1 MKINLTG
8 QTQMRIIRCASVFGF
23 LLLMAF
29 VQPSPK
35 MPYKKAG
42 LTDQEA
48 ALHLLNRFTF
58 GPRLGQ
64 VEEVI
69 NQGLENWFLAQ
80 LQPVPDNEVV
90 RNRLAGYQAL
100 NMPTDSIVNTYL
112 QPAQLLRLAI
122 AKGYIDKDSVDKT
135 DRPAYRDALKK
146 LQADYRFKPLQELQR
161 ELINQK
167 VIRAI
172 YSDAQ
177 LQEVLTDFW
186 FNHFNVSLTKNQVQQ
201 LVLPYERDAIRPY
214 VLNNFSS
221 LLFATAKHPAM
232 LLYLD
237 NALSISNDNAY
248 ARRQLKAAQRLI
260 DANAAKKMLAAA
272 SGSEDSMQKMDAME
286 NQMKTQIKK
295 RKSQGLNENYARE
308 VMELHTLGVNGG
320 YTQSDVT
327 ELARA
332 LTGWGVK
339 PIYQEGPLA
348 KRFSNA
354 SPDQLI
360 RRGLQV
366 EDFFLYSGEK
376 HDENIKTILGKT
388 FPANGGFNEGVEA
401 LAMLASHPATARFI
415 TTKLAA
421 KFIADNPPTAVIDE
435 MTKTFLASK
444 GDIKEVLLTMVMHAD
459 FWAKAKEK
467 EKIKSPFE
475 LAVSAV
481 RATDTEVAAPYQ
493 VFTWSEKMGQK
504 FYFYQAPTGFPDK
517 ATFWINTGSLLNRM
531 NFGMAIAAQK
541 IPGFKTNLL
550 ALNKNHEPES
560 VEEALEIYTKL
571 LLPVTNQK
579 ENSDRIMSIV
589 RAQNMDQ
596 KIAFATKDTG
606 GKQVMQDMQ
615 KESMPEMNNMPLKS
629 MAQVVGVI
637 IGSPAFQRK

>member
-1 MKINLTG
+1 MTINPTS
-8 QTQMRIIRCASVFGF
+8 QTHKRALGYAFVFGF
-23 LLLMAF
+23 LFLMAF
-29 VQPSPK
+29 IQPVPK

-42 LTDQEA
+42 LTEQEA

-58 GPRLGQ
+58 GPRPGQ
-64 VEEVI
+64 VEEVVK
-69 NQGLENWFLAQ
+69 QGLENWFLEQ
-80 LQPVPDNEVV
+80 LQPAKDNETV
-90 RNRLAGYQAL
+90 RVKLSSYSAL
-100 NMPTDSIVNTYL
+100 TMSTDSIVNTYL

-135 DRPAYRDALKK
+135 DRPAYREALKK
-146 LQADYRFKPLQELQR
+146 LQTDYGFRPLQELQR

-167 VIRAI
+167 VIRAV

-201 LVLPYERDAIRPY
+201 LVLPYERDAIRPN

-221 LLFATAKHPAM
+221 ILFATAKHPAM

-248 ARRQLKAAQRLI
+248 AKRQLKAAQRLL
-260 DANAAKKMLAAA
+260 DLNAAKKMLAAA
-272 SGSEDSMQKMDAME
+272 TVSEDSMQKMDAME
-286 NQMKTQIKK
+286 NQMTTQIKK

-339 PIYQEGPLA
+339 PMYEEGPLA

-354 SPDQLI
+354 TPDQLM

-366 EDFFLYSGEK
+366 EDCFLYSGEK
-376 HDENIKTILGKT
+376 HDENAKTILGKT
-388 FPANGGFNEGVEA
+388 FPVNGGYNEGMEA

-415 TTKLAA
+415 ATKLAA
-421 KFIADNPPTAVIDE
+421 KFISDEPPTSVVNE
-435 MTKTFLASK
+435 MTKTFVASK
-444 GDIKEVLLTMVMHAD
+444 GDIKEVLLTMVMHPD

-481 RATDTEVAAPYQ
+481 RATGTEVAAPYQ

-504 FYFYQAPTGFPDK
+504 FYFYQAPTGFPDR
-517 ATFWINTGSLLNRM
+517 ASFWINTGSLLNRM

-550 ALNKNHEPES
+550 ALNQNHEPES
-560 VEEALEIYTKL
+560 VEEALQIYTKL

-579 ENSDRIMSIV
+579 ENSARIMSIV
-589 RAQNMDQ
+589 RAQNIDE
-596 KIAFATKDTG
+596 KIASATKDTG
-606 GKQVMQDMQ
+606 GMQDMQ
-615 KESMPEMNNMPLKS
+615 KETIAQMNNTPLKS

>member
-1 MKINLTG
+1 MKIIPTS
-8 QTQMRIIRCASVFGF
+8 QTHKHISGYAFVFGF

-29 VQPSPK
+29 VQPAPK

-42 LTDQEA
+42 LTEQEA

-58 GPRLGQ
+58 GPKPGQ
-64 VEEVI
+64 VEEVVK
-69 NQGLENWFLAQ
+69 QGLENWFLEQ

-90 RNRLAGYQAL
+90 RNRLGGFQAL

-146 LQADYRFKPLQELQR
+146 LQSDYGFRPLQELQR

-167 VIRAI
+167 VIRAV

-201 LVLPYERDAIRPY
+201 LVLPYERDAIRPN

-237 NALSISNDNAY
+237 NALSISNENEY
-248 ARRQLKAAQRLI
+248 AKRQLKGAQRLL
-260 DANAAKKMLAAA
+260 DLNAAKKMIAAA
-272 SGSEDSMQKMDAME
+272 SISEDSLQKMDAME
-286 NQMKTQIKK
+286 SQMTAQIKR
-295 RKSQGLNENYARE
+295 RKLQGLNENYARE

-320 YTQSDVT
+320 YTQADVT
-327 ELARA
+327 ALASA

-339 PIYQEGPLA
+339 PMYEEGPLA

-354 SPDQLI
+354 TPVQLM
-360 RRGLQV
+360 RRGLLV
-366 EDFFLYSGEK
+366 EDCFLYSGEK
-376 HDENIKTILGKT
+376 HDETEKIILGKK
-388 FPANGGFNEGVEA
+388 FPANGGYKEGAEA
-401 LAMLASHPATARFI
+401 LAMLASHPSTAQFI
-415 TTKLAA
+415 ARKLAA
-421 KFIADNPPTAVIDE
+421 KFIADEPPTAVVDE
-435 MTKTFLASK
+435 MAKTFLASK
-444 GDIKEVLLTMVMHAD
+444 GGIKEVLLTMVMHPD

-475 LAVSAV
+475 LAVSAI
-481 RATDTEVAAPYQ
+481 RATGTEVVAPYQ

-504 FYFYQAPTGFPDK
+504 FYFYQAPTGFPDR
-517 ATFWINTGSLLNRM
+517 ASFWINTGSLLNRM

-550 ALNKNHEPES
+550 ALNQNHEPES
-560 VEEALEIYTKL
+560 VEDALQTYTKL
-571 LLPVTNQK
+571 LLPVSDQK
-579 ENSDRIMSIV
+579 ENSERIMSIV
-589 RAQNMDQ
+589 RAQNIDQ
-596 KIAFATKDTG
+596 KIASATKDTG
-606 GKQVMQDMQ
+606 GMQDMQ
-615 KESMPEMNNMPLKS
+615 KESMTQTNNTPLKS

>member
-1 MKINLTG
+1 MKINLIS
-8 QTQMRIIRCASVFGF
+8 QTHKRAFGYAFVFGF
-23 LLLMAF
+23 LILMAF
-29 VQPSPK
+29 IQPAPK

-42 LTDQEA
+42 LTEQEA

-58 GPRLGQ
+58 GPKPGQ
-64 VEEVI
+64 VEEVVK
-69 NQGLENWFLAQ
+69 QGLENWFLEQ
-80 LQPVPDNEVV
+80 LQPAKDNEKV
-90 RNRLAGYQAL
+90 RVKLSSYTAL
-100 NMPTDSIVNTYL
+100 GMTTDSIVNTYL

-135 DRPAYRDALKK
+135 DRPAYREALKK
-146 LQADYRFKPLQELQR
+146 LQADYGFRPLQELQR

-167 VIRAI
+167 VIRAV

-201 LVLPYERDAIRPY
+201 LVLPYERDAIRPN

-221 LLFATAKHPAM
+221 ILFATAKHPAM

-237 NALSISNDNAY
+237 NALSISNDNEY
-248 ARRQLKAAQRLI
+248 AKRQLKAAQRLV
-260 DANAAKKMLAAA
+260 DLNAAKKMLAAA
-272 SGSEDSMQKMDAME
+272 SVSEDSMQKMDAME
-286 NQMKTQIKK
+286 NQMTTQIKK

-339 PIYQEGPLA
+339 PMYEEGPLA
-348 KRFSNA
+348 KRFSNIPPA
-354 SPDQLI
+354 QLV

-366 EDFFLYSGEK
+366 QDCFLFSGEK
-376 HDENIKTILGKT
+376 HDENAKTILGKT
-388 FPANGGFNEGVEA
+388 FPANGGYNEGMEA

-415 TTKLAA
+415 ATKMAA
-421 KFIADNPPTAVIDE
+421 KFIADEPPIAVVDE
-435 MTKTFLASK
+435 MAKTFLRSK
-444 GDIKEVLLTMVMHAD
+444 GDIKEVLLTMVMHPN
-459 FWAKAKEK
+459 FWTKAKEK

-481 RATDTEVAAPYQ
+481 RATGTEVAAPYQ

-504 FYFYQAPTGFPDK
+504 FYFYQAPTGFPDR
-517 ATFWINTGSLLNRM
+517 ANFWINTGSLLNRM

-550 ALNKNHEPES
+550 ALNQNHEPES
-560 VEEALEIYTKL
+560 VEEALQIYTKL
-571 LLPVTNQK
+571 LLPVANQK
-579 ENSDRIMSIV
+579 ENSERIMSIV
-589 RAQNMDQ
+589 RAQNIDQ
-596 KIAFATKDTG
+596 KIASATKDTG
-606 GKQVMQDMQ
+606 GMQDMQ
-615 KESMPEMNNMPLKS
+615 KESMSDMNNTPLKS

>member
-1 MKINLTG
+1 MKINLTS
-8 QTQMRIIRCASVFGF
+8 QTHKRALGYAFVFGF
-23 LLLMAF
+23 LFLMAF
-29 VQPSPK
+29 IQPVPK

-42 LTDQEA
+42 LTEQEA

-58 GPRLGQ
+58 GPRPGQ
-64 VEEVI
+64 VEEVVK
-69 NQGLENWFLAQ
+69 QGLENWFLEQ
-80 LQPVPDNEVV
+80 LQPAKDNETV
-90 RNRLAGYQAL
+90 RVKLSSYSAL
-100 NMPTDSIVNTYL
+100 TMPTDSIVNTYL

-135 DRPAYRDALKK
+135 DRPAYREALKK
-146 LQADYRFKPLQELQR
+146 LQTDYGFRPLQELQR

-167 VIRAI
+167 VIRAV

-201 LVLPYERDAIRPY
+201 LVLPYERDAIRPN
-214 VLNNFSS
+214 VLSNFSS
-221 LLFATAKHPAM
+221 ILFATAKHPAM

-248 ARRQLKAAQRLI
+248 AKRQLKAAQRLV
-260 DANAAKKMLAAA
+260 DLNAAKKMLAAA
-272 SGSEDSMQKMDAME
+272 SVSEDSMQKMDAME
-286 NQMKTQIKK
+286 NQMTTQIKK

-339 PIYQEGPLA
+339 PMYEEGPLA

-354 SPDQLI
+354 TPDQLM

-366 EDFFLYSGEK
+366 EDCFLYSGEK
-376 HDENIKTILGKT
+376 HDENSKTILGKI
-388 FPANGGFNEGVEA
+388 FPANGGYNEGMEA
-401 LAMLASHPATARFI
+401 LVMLASHPATARFI
-415 TTKLAA
+415 ATKLAA
-421 KFIADNPPTAVIDE
+421 KFISDEPPTAVVNE
-435 MTKTFLASK
+435 MTKTFVTSK
-444 GDIKEVLLTMVMHAD
+444 GDIKEVLLTMVMHPD
-459 FWAKAKEK
+459 FWTKAKEK

-481 RATDTEVAAPYQ
+481 RATGTEVAAPYQ

-504 FYFYQAPTGFPDK
+504 FYFYQAPTGFPDR
-517 ATFWINTGSLLNRM
+517 ASFWINTGSLLNRM

-550 ALNKNHEPES
+550 ALNQNHEPES
-560 VEEALEIYTKL
+560 VEEALQIYTKL
-571 LLPVTNQK
+571 LLPVTNPK
-579 ENSDRIMSIV
+579 ENSERIMSIV
-589 RAQNMDQ
+589 RAQNIDQ
-596 KIAFATKDTG
+596 KIASATKDTG
-606 GKQVMQDMQ
+606 GMQDMQ
-615 KESMPEMNNMPLKS
+615 NETMAQMNNTLLKS

>member
-1 MKINLTG
+1 MKINLTS
-8 QTQMRIIRCASVFGF
+8 QTHTRALGYAFVFGF
-23 LLLMAF
+23 LFLMAF
-29 VQPSPK
+29 IQPAPK

-58 GPRLGQ
+58 GPKPGQ
-64 VEEVI
+64 VEEVVK
-69 NQGLENWFLAQ
+69 QGLENWFLEQ
-80 LQPVPDNEVV
+80 LQPAKDNETV
-90 RNRLAGYQAL
+90 RVKLSSYTAL
-100 NMPTDSIVNTYL
+100 TMPTDSIVNTYL

-135 DRPAYRDALKK
+135 DRPAYREALKK
-146 LQADYRFKPLQELQR
+146 LQADYGFRPLQELQR

-167 VIRAI
+167 VIRAV

-201 LVLPYERDAIRPY
+201 LVLPYERDAIRPN

-237 NALSISNDNAY
+237 NALSISNDNEY
-248 ARRQLKAAQRLI
+248 AKRQLKAAQRII
-260 DANAAKKMLAAA
+260 DLNAAKKMLAAA
-272 SGSEDSMQKMDAME
+272 SVSEDSMQKMDAME
-286 NQMKTQIKK
+286 NQMTTQIKK

-327 ELARA
+327 ELARV

-339 PIYQEGPLA
+339 PMYEEGPLA
-348 KRFSNA
+348 KRFSNI
-354 SPDQLI
+354 SPAQLT

-366 EDFFLYSGEK
+366 EDCFLYSGEK
-376 HDENIKTILGKT
+376 HDENAKTILGKT
-388 FPANGGFNEGVEA
+388 FPANGGYNEGMEA

-415 TTKLAA
+415 ATKLAA
-421 KFIADNPPTAVIDE
+421 KFIADEPPTAVVDE
-435 MTKTFLASK
+435 MAKTFLASK
-444 GDIKEVLLTMVMHAD
+444 GDIKEVLLTMVMHPG
-459 FWAKAKEK
+459 FWTKAKEK

-481 RATDTEVAAPYQ
+481 RATGTEVAAPYQ
-493 VFTWSEKMGQK
+493 LFTWSEKMGQK
-504 FYFYQAPTGFPDK
+504 FYFYQAPTGFPDR
-517 ATFWINTGSLLNRM
+517 ANFWINTGSLLNRM

-550 ALNKNHEPES
+550 ALNQNHEPES
-560 VEEALEIYTKL
+560 VEEALQIYTKL
-571 LLPVTNQK
+571 LLPVANQK
-579 ENSDRIMSIV
+579 ENSERIMSIV
-589 RAQNMDQ
+589 RAQNIDQ
-596 KIAFATKDTG
+596 KIASATKDTG
-606 GKQVMQDMQ
+606 GMQDMQ
-615 KESMPEMNNMPLKS
+615 KESMSEMNNTPLKS

>member
-1 MKINLTG
+1 MKINPTS
-8 QTQMRIIRCASVFGF
+8 QTLKRIIRYAYVFGF
-23 LLLMAF
+23 LVLMAF
-29 VQPSPK
+29 IQPTPK
-35 MPYKKAG
+35 MPYTKAG
-42 LTDQEA
+42 LTEQEA

-58 GPRLGQ
+58 GPKPGQ
-64 VEEVI
+64 VEEVV
-69 NQGLENWFLAQ
+69 NQGLENWFMAQ
-80 LQPVPDNEVV
+80 LQGAPDNEAV
-90 RNRLAGYQAL
+90 RVRLAGYPAL
-100 NMPTDSIVNTYL
+100 TMPTDSIVNTYL

-122 AKGYIDKDSVDKT
+122 AKGYVDKDSVDKS
-135 DRPAYRDALKK
+135 DRPAYREALKK
-146 LQADYRFKPLQELQR
+146 MQADYGFRPIQELQR

-167 VIRAI
+167 VIRAV

-186 FNHFNVSLTKNQVQQ
+186 FNHFNVSLTKNQIQQ
-201 LVLPYERDAIRPY
+201 LVLPYERDAIRPN
-214 VLNNFSS
+214 VLTNFSS

-237 NALSISNDNAY
+237 NALSISNDNDY
-248 ARRQLKAAQRLI
+248 AKRQLKGAQRLL
-260 DANAAKKMLAAA
+260 DLNAAKKMLAAA
-272 SGSEDSMQKMDAME
+272 SVSEDSVQKMDAME
-286 NQMKTQIKK
+286 NQMTTQIKR

-339 PIYQEGPLA
+339 PMYEEGPLA

-354 SPDQLI
+354 TPDQLL

-366 EDFFLYSGEK
+366 EDCFLFSADK
-376 HDENIKTILGKT
+376 HDQNTKTILGKS
-388 FPANGGFNEGVEA
+388 FPTNGGYNEGMEA
-401 LAMLASHPATARFI
+401 LTMLASHPATAHFI
-415 TTKLAA
+415 ASKLAA
-421 KFIADNPPTAVIDE
+421 KFIADEPPTAVVDE
-435 MTKTFLASK
+435 MTKTFLTSK
-444 GDIKEVLLTMVMHAD
+444 GDIKAVLLTMVMHPD

-481 RATDTEVAAPYQ
+481 RATGTEVVAPYQ

-504 FYFYQAPTGFPDK
+504 FYFYQAPTGFPDR
-517 ATFWINTGSLLNRM
+517 ASFWINTGSLLNRM

-550 ALNKNHEPES
+550 QLNQNHEPES
-560 VEEALEIYTKL
+560 VEEALQIYTKL
-571 LLPVTNQK
+571 LLPVANQK
-579 ENSDRIMSIV
+579 ENSERIMSIV
-589 RAQNMDQ
+589 RAQNIDQ
-596 KIAFATKDTG
+596 KIASATNESTSK
-606 GKQVMQDMQ
+606 QDMQ
-615 KESMPEMNNMPLKS
+615 KESITEMNNTPQKT

>member
-1 MKINLTG
+1 MTINPTS
-8 QTQMRIIRCASVFGF
+8 QTHKRALGYAFVFGF
-23 LLLMAF
+23 LFLMAF
-29 VQPSPK
+29 IQPVPK

-42 LTDQEA
+42 LTEQEA

-58 GPRLGQ
+58 GPRPGQ
-64 VEEVI
+64 VEEVVK
-69 NQGLENWFLAQ
+69 QGLENWFLEQ
-80 LQPVPDNEVV
+80 LQPAKDNETV
-90 RNRLAGYQAL
+90 RVKLSSYSAL
-100 NMPTDSIVNTYL
+100 TMSTDSIVNTYL

-135 DRPAYRDALKK
+135 DRPAYREALKK
-146 LQADYRFKPLQELQR
+146 LQTDYGFRPLQELQR

-167 VIRAI
+167 VIRAV

-201 LVLPYERDAIRPY
+201 LVLPYERDAIRPN

-221 LLFATAKHPAM
+221 ILFATAKHPAM

-248 ARRQLKAAQRLI
+248 AKRQLKAAQRLL
-260 DANAAKKMLAAA
+260 DLNAAKKMLAAA
-272 SGSEDSMQKMDAME
+272 TVSEDSMQKMDAME
-286 NQMKTQIKK
+286 NQMTTQIKK

-339 PIYQEGPLA
+339 PMYEEGPLA

-354 SPDQLI
+354 TPDQLM

-366 EDFFLYSGEK
+366 EDCFLYSGEK
-376 HDENIKTILGKT
+376 HDENAKTILGKT
-388 FPANGGFNEGVEA
+388 FPVNGGYNEGMEA

-415 TTKLAA
+415 ATKLAA
-421 KFIADNPPTAVIDE
+421 KFISDEPPTSVVNE
-435 MTKTFLASK
+435 MTKTFVASK
-444 GDIKEVLLTMVMHAD
+444 GDIKEVLLTMVMHPD
-459 FWAKAKEK
+459 FWTKAKEK

-481 RATDTEVAAPYQ
+481 RATGTEVAAPYQ

-504 FYFYQAPTGFPDK
+504 FYFYQAPTGFPDR
-517 ATFWINTGSLLNRM
+517 ASFWINTGSLLNRM

-550 ALNKNHEPES
+550 ALNQNHEPES
-560 VEEALEIYTKL
+560 VEEALQIYTKL
-571 LLPVTNQK
+571 LLPVANQK
-579 ENSDRIMSIV
+579 ENSERIMSIV
-589 RAQNMDQ
+589 RAQNIDQ
-596 KIAFATKDTG
+596 KIASATKDTG
-606 GKQVMQDMQ
+606 GLQDMQ
-615 KESMPEMNNMPLKS
+615 KESMPDMNNTPLKS

>member
-1 MKINLTG
+1 MKINLTS
-8 QTQMRIIRCASVFGF
+8 QTHKRALGYAFVFGF
-23 LLLMAF
+23 LFLMAF
-29 VQPSPK
+29 IQPAPK

-42 LTDQEA
+42 LTEEEA

-58 GPRLGQ
+58 GPKPGQ
-64 VEEVI
+64 VEEVVK
-69 NQGLENWFLAQ
+69 QGLENWFMEQ
-80 LQPVPDNEVV
+80 LQPAKDNEKV
-90 RNRLAGYQAL
+90 RVRLSSYTAL
-100 NMPTDSIVNTYL
+100 AMPTDSIVNTYL

-122 AKGYIDKDSVDKT
+122 AKGYIDKDSVDKS
-135 DRPAYRDALKK
+135 DRPAYREALKK
-146 LQADYRFKPLQELQR
+146 MQADYGFRPIQELQR

-167 VIRAI
+167 VIRAV

-201 LVLPYERDAIRPY
+201 LVLPYERDAIRPN

-248 ARRQLKAAQRLI
+248 AKRQLKAAQRLL
-260 DANAAKKMLAAA
+260 DLNAAKKMLAAA
-272 SGSEDSMQKMDAME
+272 TVSDDSMQKMDAME
-286 NQMKTQIKK
+286 NQMTTQIKR

-339 PIYQEGPLA
+339 PMYEEGPLA

-354 SPDQLI
+354 TPDQLM

-366 EDFFLYSGEK
+366 EDCFLYSGEK
-376 HDENIKTILGKT
+376 HDENAKTILGKT
-388 FPANGGFNEGVEA
+388 FPANGGYNEGMEA

-415 TTKLAA
+415 ATKLAA
-421 KFIADNPPTAVIDE
+421 KFIADEPPTAVVDE
-435 MTKTFLASK
+435 MTKTFVASK
-444 GDIKEVLLTMVMHAD
+444 GDIKEVLLTMVMHPD
-459 FWAKAKEK
+459 FWTKAKEK

-481 RATDTEVAAPYQ
+481 RATGTDVAAPYQ

-504 FYFYQAPTGFPDK
+504 FYFYQAPTGFPDR
-517 ATFWINTGSLLNRM
+517 ASFWINTGSLLNRM

-550 ALNKNHEPES
+550 ALNQNHEPES
-560 VEEALEIYTKL
+560 VEEALQIYTKL

-579 ENSDRIMSIV
+579 ENSERIMSIV
-589 RAQNMDQ
+589 RAQNIDQ
-596 KIAFATKDTG
+596 KIASATKDTG
-606 GKQVMQDMQ
+606 GMQDMQ
-615 KESMPEMNNMPLKS
+615 KETMAQMNNTPLKS

>member
-1 MKINLTG
+1 MKINPTS
-8 QTQMRIIRCASVFGF
+8 QTHKTALGYAFVFGF
-23 LLLMAF
+23 LFLMAF
-29 VQPSPK
+29 IQPAPK

-42 LTDQEA
+42 LTEREA

-58 GPRLGQ
+58 GPRPGQ
-64 VEEVI
+64 VEEVVK
-69 NQGLENWFLAQ
+69 QGLENWFLEQ
-80 LQPVPDNEVV
+80 LQPVPDNETV
-90 RNRLAGYQAL
+90 RVKLSSYSAL
-100 NMPTDSIVNTYL
+100 TMPTDSIVNTYL

-135 DRPAYRDALKK
+135 DRPAYREALKK
-146 LQADYRFKPLQELQR
+146 LQTDYGFRPLQELQR

-167 VIRAI
+167 VIRAV

-201 LVLPYERDAIRPY
+201 LVLPYERDAIRPN

-248 ARRQLKAAQRLI
+248 AKRQLKAAQRLL
-260 DANAAKKMLAAA
+260 DVNAAKKMLAAA
-272 SGSEDSMQKMDAME
+272 TVSEDSMQKMDAME
-286 NQMKTQIKK
+286 NQMTTQIKK

-339 PIYQEGPLA
+339 PMYEEGPIA

-354 SPDQLI
+354 TPDQLM

-366 EDFFLYSGEK
+366 EDCFLYSGEK
-376 HDENIKTILGKT
+376 HDENAKTILGKT
-388 FPANGGFNEGVEA
+388 FPANGGYNEGMEA

-415 TTKLAA
+415 ATKLAA
-421 KFIADNPPTAVIDE
+421 KFIADEPPTAVVNE
-435 MTKTFLASK
+435 MTKTFVTSK
-444 GDIKEVLLTMVMHAD
+444 GDIKEVLLTMVMHPD
-459 FWAKAKEK
+459 FWTKAKEK

-481 RATDTEVAAPYQ
+481 RATGTEVAAPYQ

-504 FYFYQAPTGFPDK
+504 FYFYQAPTGFPDR
-517 ATFWINTGSLLNRM
+517 ASFWINTGSLLNRM
-531 NFGMAIAAQK
+531 NFGMAIASQK

-550 ALNKNHEPES
+550 ALNQNHEPES
-560 VEEALEIYTKL
+560 VEEALQIYTKL

-579 ENSDRIMSIV
+579 ENSERIMSIV
-589 RAQNMDQ
+589 RAQNIDQ
-596 KIAFATKDTG
+596 KIASATKDTG
-606 GKQVMQDMQ
+606 GMQDMQ
-615 KESMPEMNNMPLKS
+615 KETMAQMNNTPLKS

>member
-1 MKINLTG
+1 MKINLTS
-8 QTQMRIIRCASVFGF
+8 QTHKRALGYAFVFGF
-23 LLLMAF
+23 LFLMAF
-29 VQPSPK
+29 IQPVPK

-42 LTDQEA
+42 LTEQEA

-58 GPRLGQ
+58 GPRPGQ
-64 VEEVI
+64 VEEVVK
-69 NQGLENWFLAQ
+69 QGLENWFLEQ
-80 LQPVPDNEVV
+80 LQPAKDNETV
-90 RNRLAGYQAL
+90 RVKLSSYSAL
-100 NMPTDSIVNTYL
+100 TMSTDSIVNTYL

-135 DRPAYRDALKK
+135 DRPAYREALKK
-146 LQADYRFKPLQELQR
+146 LQTDYGFRPLQELQR

-167 VIRAI
+167 VIRAV

-201 LVLPYERDAIRPY
+201 LVLPYERDAIRPN

-221 LLFATAKHPAM
+221 ILFATAKHPAM

-248 ARRQLKAAQRLI
+248 AKRQLKAAQRLL
-260 DANAAKKMLAAA
+260 DLNAAKKMLAAA
-272 SGSEDSMQKMDAME
+272 TVSEDSMQKMDAME
-286 NQMKTQIKK
+286 NQMTTQIKK

-339 PIYQEGPLA
+339 PMYEEGPLA

-354 SPDQLI
+354 TPDQLM

-366 EDFFLYSGEK
+366 EDCFLYSGEK
-376 HDENIKTILGKT
+376 HDENAKTILGKT
-388 FPANGGFNEGVEA
+388 FPVNGGYNEGMEA

-415 TTKLAA
+415 ATKLAA
-421 KFIADNPPTAVIDE
+421 KFISDEPPTSVVNE
-435 MTKTFLASK
+435 MTKTFVASK
-444 GDIKEVLLTMVMHAD
+444 GDIKEVLLTMVMHPD

-481 RATDTEVAAPYQ
+481 RATGTEVAAPYQ

-504 FYFYQAPTGFPDK
+504 FYFYQAPTGFPDR
-517 ATFWINTGSLLNRM
+517 ASFWINTGSLLNRM

-550 ALNKNHEPES
+550 ALNQNHEPES
-560 VEEALEIYTKL
+560 VEEALQIYTKL

-579 ENSDRIMSIV
+579 ENSARIMSIV
-589 RAQNMDQ
+589 RAQNIDE
-596 KIAFATKDTG
+596 KIASATKDTG
-606 GKQVMQDMQ
+606 GMQDMQ
-615 KESMPEMNNMPLKS
+615 KETIAQMNNTPLKS

>member
-1 MKINLTG
+1 MKINLTS
-8 QTQMRIIRCASVFGF
+8 QTHKRALGYAFVFGF
-23 LLLMAF
+23 LFLMAF
-29 VQPSPK
+29 IQPAPK

-42 LTDQEA
+42 LTEQEA

-58 GPRLGQ
+58 GPRPGQ
-64 VEEVI
+64 VEEVVK
-69 NQGLENWFLAQ
+69 QGLENWFLEQ
-80 LQPVPDNEVV
+80 LQPVPDNETV
-90 RNRLAGYQAL
+90 RVKLSSYSAL
-100 NMPTDSIVNTYL
+100 TMSTDSIVNTYL

-135 DRPAYRDALKK
+135 DRPAYREALKK
-146 LQADYRFKPLQELQR
+146 LQTDYGFRPLQELQR

-167 VIRAI
+167 VIRAV

-201 LVLPYERDAIRPY
+201 LVLPYERDAIRPN

-221 LLFATAKHPAM
+221 ILFATAKHPAM

-248 ARRQLKAAQRLI
+248 AKRQLKAAQRLL
-260 DANAAKKMLAAA
+260 DLNAAKKMLAAA
-272 SGSEDSMQKMDAME
+272 TVSEDSMQKMDAME
-286 NQMKTQIKK
+286 NQMTTQIKK

-339 PIYQEGPLA
+339 PMYEEGPLA

-354 SPDQLI
+354 TPDQLM

-366 EDFFLYSGEK
+366 EDCFLYSGEK
-376 HDENIKTILGKT
+376 HDENAKTILGKT
-388 FPANGGFNEGVEA
+388 FPVNGGYNEGMEA

-415 TTKLAA
+415 ATKMAA
-421 KFIADNPPTAVIDE
+421 KFISDEPPTAVVNE
-435 MTKTFLASK
+435 MTKTFVASK
-444 GDIKEVLLTMVMHAD
+444 GDIKEVLLSMVMHPD

-481 RATDTEVAAPYQ
+481 RATGTEVAAPYQ

-504 FYFYQAPTGFPDK
+504 FYFYQAPTGFPDR
-517 ATFWINTGSLLNRM
+517 ASFWINTGSLLNRM

-550 ALNKNHEPES
+550 ALNQNHEPES
-560 VEEALEIYTKL
+560 VEEALQIYTKL
-571 LLPVTNQK
+571 LLPVTDQK
-579 ENSDRIMSIV
+579 ENSERIMSIV
-589 RAQNMDQ
+589 RAQNIDQ
-596 KIAFATKDTG
+596 KIASATKDTG
-606 GKQVMQDMQ
+606 GMQDMQ
-615 KESMPEMNNMPLKS
+615 NETMAQMNNTLLKS

>member
-1 MKINLTG
+1 MKPNPTS
-8 QTQMRIIRCASVFGF
+8 QTYKRIIRYAYVFGF
-23 LLLMAF
+23 LVLMAF
-29 VQPSPK
+29 AQPAPK

-42 LTDQEA
+42 LTEQEA

-58 GPRLGQ
+58 GPKPGQ
-64 VEEVI
+64 VEELVQ
-69 NQGLENWFLAQ
+69 QGLENWFMAQ
-80 LQPVPDNEVV
+80 LQGAPDNEAV
-90 RNRLAGYQAL
+90 RVRLAGYPAL
-100 NMPTDSIVNTYL
+100 SMPTDSIVNTYL

-122 AKGYIDKDSVDKT
+122 AKGYIDKDSVDKS
-135 DRPAYRDALKK
+135 DKPAYREALKK
-146 LQADYRFKPLQELQR
+146 MQADYGFRPIQELQR

-167 VIRAI
+167 VIRAV

-186 FNHFNVSLTKNQVQQ
+186 FNHFNVSLTKNQIQQ
-201 LVLPYERDAIRPY
+201 LVLPYERDAIRPN

-237 NALSISNDNAY
+237 NALSISNENEY
-248 ARRQLKAAQRLI
+248 AKRQLKAAQRLL
-260 DANAAKKMLAAA
+260 DLNAAKKILAAA
-272 SGSEDSMQKMDAME
+272 SVSEDSMQKMDAME
-286 NQMKTQIKK
+286 NQITTQIKR

-339 PIYQEGPLA
+339 PMYEEGPLA

-354 SPDQLI
+354 TPDQLL

-366 EDFFLYSGEK
+366 EDCFLFSADK
-376 HDENIKTILGKT
+376 HDQNIKTILGKT
-388 FPANGGFNEGVEA
+388 FPANGGYNEGMEA
-401 LAMLASHPATARFI
+401 LSMLASHPATARFI
-415 TTKLAA
+415 ATKLAT
-421 KFIADNPPTAVIDE
+421 KFIADEPPTAVVEE
-435 MTKTFLASK
+435 MTKTFIASK
-444 GDIKEVLLTMVMHAD
+444 GDIKEVLLTMVMQPG

-481 RATDTEVAAPYQ
+481 RATGTDVVAPYQ

-504 FYFYQAPTGFPDK
+504 FYFYQAPTGFPDR
-517 ATFWINTGSLLNRM
+517 ASYWINTGSLLNRM

-550 ALNKNHEPES
+550 QLNQNHEPES
-560 VEEALEIYTKL
+560 VEEALQIYTKL
-571 LLPVTNQK
+571 LLPVANQK
-579 ENSDRIMSIV
+579 ENSERIMSIV
-589 RAQNMDQ
+589 RAQNIDQ
-596 KIAFATKDTG
+596 KIASATNDNS
-606 GKQVMQDMQ
+606 GKQDMQ
-615 KESMPEMNNMPLKS
+615 NGAMAQQDNTPLKT

>member
-1 MKINLTG
+1 MKPNPTS
-8 QTQMRIIRCASVFGF
+8 QTYKRIIRYAYVFGF
-23 LLLMAF
+23 LVLMAF
-29 VQPSPK
+29 AQPAPK

-42 LTDQEA
+42 LTEQEA

-58 GPRLGQ
+58 GPKPGQ
-64 VEEVI
+64 VEELVQ
-69 NQGLENWFLAQ
+69 QGLENWFMAQ
-80 LQPVPDNEVV
+80 LQGAPDNEAV
-90 RNRLAGYQAL
+90 RVRLAGYPAL
-100 NMPTDSIVNTYL
+100 SMPTDSIVNTYL

-122 AKGYIDKDSVDKT
+122 AKGYIDKDSVDKS
-135 DRPAYRDALKK
+135 DKPAYREALKK
-146 LQADYRFKPLQELQR
+146 MQADYGFRPIQELQR

-167 VIRAI
+167 VIRAV

-186 FNHFNVSLTKNQVQQ
+186 FNHFNVSLTKNQIQQ
-201 LVLPYERDAIRPY
+201 LVLPYERDAIRPN

-237 NALSISNDNAY
+237 NALSISNENEY
-248 ARRQLKAAQRLI
+248 AKRQLKAAQRLL
-260 DANAAKKMLAAA
+260 DLNAAKKILAAA
-272 SGSEDSMQKMDAME
+272 SVSEDSMQKMDAME
-286 NQMKTQIKK
+286 NQITTQIKR

-339 PIYQEGPLA
+339 PMYEEGPLA

-354 SPDQLI
+354 TPDQLL

-366 EDFFLYSGEK
+366 EDCFLFSADK
-376 HDENIKTILGKT
+376 HDQNAKTILGKT
-388 FPANGGFNEGVEA
+388 FPANGGYNEGMEA
-401 LAMLASHPATARFI
+401 LSMLASHPATARFI
-415 TTKLAA
+415 ATKLAI
-421 KFIADNPPTAVIDE
+421 KFIADEPPTAVIDE
-435 MTKTFLASK
+435 MTKTFIASK
-444 GDIKEVLLTMVMHAD
+444 GDIKEVLLTMVMQPG
-459 FWAKAKEK
+459 FWTKAKEK

-481 RATDTEVAAPYQ
+481 RATGTDVVAPYQ

-504 FYFYQAPTGFPDK
+504 FYFYQAPTGFPDR
-517 ATFWINTGSLLNRM
+517 ASYWINTGSLLNRM

-550 ALNKNHEPES
+550 QLNQNHEPES
-560 VEEALEIYTKL
+560 VEEALQIYTKL
-571 LLPVTNQK
+571 LLPVANQK
-579 ENSDRIMSIV
+579 ENSERIMSIV
-589 RAQNMDQ
+589 RAQNIDQ
-596 KIAFATKDTG
+596 KIASATNDNS
-606 GKQVMQDMQ
+606 GKQDMQ
-615 KESMPEMNNMPLKS
+615 NGAMAQQDNTPLKT

>member
-1 MKINLTG
+1 MKINLTS
-8 QTQMRIIRCASVFGF
+8 QTHKRALGYAFVFGF
-23 LLLMAF
+23 LILMAF
-29 VQPSPK
+29 IQPAPK

-42 LTDQEA
+42 LTEQEG

-58 GPRLGQ
+58 GPKPGQ
-64 VEEVI
+64 VEEVVK
-69 NQGLENWFLAQ
+69 QGLENWFLEQ
-80 LQPVPDNEVV
+80 LQLAKDNEKV
-90 RNRLAGYQAL
+90 RVKLSSYTAL
-100 NMPTDSIVNTYL
+100 SMPTDSIVNTYL

-135 DRPAYRDALKK
+135 DRPAYREALKK
-146 LQADYRFKPLQELQR
+146 LQADYGFRPLQELQR

-167 VIRAI
+167 VIRAV

-201 LVLPYERDAIRPY
+201 LVLPYERDAIRPN

-221 LLFATAKHPAM
+221 ILFATAKHPAM

-237 NALSISNDNAY
+237 NALSIGNDNEY
-248 ARRQLKAAQRLI
+248 AKRQLKAAQRLV
-260 DANAAKKMLAAA
+260 DLNAAKKILAAA
-272 SGSEDSMQKMDAME
+272 SVSEDSMQKMDAME
-286 NQMKTQIKK
+286 NQMSTQIKK

-339 PIYQEGPLA
+339 PMYEEGPLA
-348 KRFSNA
+348 KRFSNIPPA
-354 SPDQLI
+354 QLV

-366 EDFFLYSGEK
+366 QDCFLFSGEK
-376 HDENIKTILGKT
+376 HDENAKTILGKT
-388 FPANGGFNEGVEA
+388 FPANGGYNEGMEA

-415 TTKLAA
+415 ATKMAA
-421 KFIADNPPTAVIDE
+421 KFIADEPPIAVVDE
-435 MTKTFLASK
+435 MAKTFLRSK
-444 GDIKEVLLTMVMHAD
+444 GDIKEVLLTMVMHPN
-459 FWAKAKEK
+459 FWTKAKEK

-481 RATDTEVAAPYQ
+481 RATGTEVAAPYQ

-517 ATFWINTGSLLNRM
+517 ANFWINTGSLLNRM

-550 ALNKNHEPES
+550 ALNQNHEPES
-560 VEEALEIYTKL
+560 VEEALQIYTKL
-571 LLPVTNQK
+571 LLPVANQK
-579 ENSDRIMSIV
+579 ENSERIMSIV
-589 RAQNMDQ
+589 RAQNIDQ
-596 KIAFATKDTG
+596 KIASATKDTG
-606 GKQVMQDMQ
+606 GMQDMQ
-615 KESMPEMNNMPLKS
+615 KESMSDMNNTPLKS

>member
-1 MKINLTG
+1 MKINLTS
-8 QTQMRIIRCASVFGF
+8 QTHKRALGYVFVFGF
-23 LLLMAF
+23 LFLMAF
-29 VQPSPK
+29 IQPAPK

-42 LTDQEA
+42 LTEQEA

-58 GPRLGQ
+58 GPKPGQ
-64 VEEVI
+64 VEEVVK
-69 NQGLENWFLAQ
+69 QGLENWFLEQ
-80 LQPVPDNEVV
+80 LQPAKDNEKV
-90 RNRLAGYQAL
+90 RVKLSSYTAL
-100 NMPTDSIVNTYL
+100 SMPTDSIVNTYL

-135 DRPAYRDALKK
+135 DRPAYREALKK
-146 LQADYRFKPLQELQR
+146 LQADYGFRPLQELQR

-167 VIRAI
+167 VIRAV

-201 LVLPYERDAIRPY
+201 LVLPYERDAIRPN

-221 LLFATAKHPAM
+221 ILFATAKHPAM

-237 NALSISNDNAY
+237 NALSISNDNEY
-248 ARRQLKAAQRLI
+248 AKRQLKAAQRLL
-260 DANAAKKMLAAA
+260 DLNAAKKMLAAA
-272 SGSEDSMQKMDAME
+272 SVSEDSLQKMDAME
-286 NQMKTQIKK
+286 NQMTTQIKK

-339 PIYQEGPLA
+339 PMYEEGPLA
-348 KRFSNA
+348 KRFSNIQPA
-354 SPDQLI
+354 QLA

-366 EDFFLYSGEK
+366 EDCFLYSGEK
-376 HDENIKTILGKT
+376 HDENAKTILGKT
-388 FPANGGFNEGVEA
+388 FPANGGYNEGMEA
-401 LAMLASHPATARFI
+401 LSMLASHPATARFI
-415 TTKLAA
+415 TSKLAA
-421 KFIADNPPTAVIDE
+421 KFIADEPPAAVVDE
-435 MTKTFLASK
+435 MTQTFLRSK
-444 GDIKEVLLTMVMHAD
+444 GDIKEVLLTMVMHPD
-459 FWAKAKEK
+459 FWTKAKEK

-481 RATDTEVAAPYQ
+481 RATGTEVAAPYQ

-517 ATFWINTGSLLNRM
+517 ANFWINTGSLLNRM

-550 ALNKNHEPES
+550 ALNQNHEPES
-560 VEEALEIYTKL
+560 VEEALQIYTKL
-571 LLPVTNQK
+571 LLPVANQK
-579 ENSDRIMSIV
+579 ENSERIMSIV
-589 RAQNMDQ
+589 RAQNIDQ
-596 KIAFATKDTG
+596 KIASATKDTG
-606 GKQVMQDMQ
+606 EMQDMQ
-615 KESMPEMNNMPLKS
+615 KESMPDMNNTPLKS

>member
-1 MKINLTG
+1 MKINPTS
-8 QTQMRIIRCASVFGF
+8 QTHKRIIRYAFVFGF
-23 LLLMAF
+23 LFLMAF
-29 VQPSPK
+29 IQPAPK

-42 LTDQEA
+42 LTEQEA

-58 GPRLGQ
+58 GPKPGQ
-64 VEEVI
+64 VEEVVK
-69 NQGLENWFLAQ
+69 QGLENWFLEQ
-80 LQPVPDNEVV
+80 LQPAKDNEKV
-90 RNRLAGYQAL
+90 RVKLSSYTAL
-100 NMPTDSIVNTYL
+100 SMPTDSIVNTYL

-135 DRPAYRDALKK
+135 DRPAYREALKK
-146 LQADYRFKPLQELQR
+146 LQADYGFRPLQELQR

-167 VIRAI
+167 VIRAV

-201 LVLPYERDAIRPY
+201 LVLPYERDAIRPN

-221 LLFATAKHPAM
+221 ILFATAKHPAM

-237 NALSISNDNAY
+237 NALSISNDNEY
-248 ARRQLKAAQRLI
+248 AKRQLKAAQRLV
-260 DANAAKKMLAAA
+260 DLNAAKKMLAAA
-272 SGSEDSMQKMDAME
+272 GVSEDSMQKMDAME
-286 NQMKTQIKK
+286 NQMTTQIKK

-339 PIYQEGPLA
+339 PMYEEGPLA
-348 KRFSNA
+348 KRFSNIPPA
-354 SPDQLI
+354 QLT

-366 EDFFLYSGEK
+366 EDCFLYSGEK
-376 HDENIKTILGKT
+376 HDENAKTILGKT
-388 FPANGGFNEGVEA
+388 FPANGGYNEGMEA

-415 TTKLAA
+415 ATKLAA
-421 KFIADNPPTAVIDE
+421 KFIADEPPAAVVDE
-435 MTKTFLASK
+435 MAKTFLRSK
-444 GDIKEVLLTMVMHAD
+444 GEIKEVLLTMVMHPD
-459 FWAKAKEK
+459 FWTKAKEK

-481 RATDTEVAAPYQ
+481 RATGTEVAAPYQ

-504 FYFYQAPTGFPDK
+504 FYFYQAPTGFPDR
-517 ATFWINTGSLLNRM
+517 ANFWINTGSLLNRM

-550 ALNKNHEPES
+550 QLNQNHEPES
-560 VEEALEIYTKL
+560 VEEALQIYTKL
-571 LLPVTNQK
+571 LLPVANQK
-579 ENSDRIMSIV
+579 ENSERIISIV
-589 RAQNMDQ
+589 RAQNIDL
-596 KIAFATKDTG
+596 KIASASKDTG
-606 GKQVMQDMQ
+606 GMQDMQ
-615 KESMPEMNNMPLKS
+615 KESMTEMNNTPLKS

>member
-1 MKINLTG
+1 MKINLTS
-8 QTQMRIIRCASVFGF
+8 QTHTRALGYAFVFGF
-23 LLLMAF
+23 LFLMAF
-29 VQPSPK
+29 IQPAPK

-42 LTDQEA
+42 LTEEEA

-58 GPRLGQ
+58 GPKPGQ
-64 VEEVI
+64 VEEVVK
-69 NQGLENWFLAQ
+69 QGLENWFLEQ
-80 LQPVPDNEVV
+80 LQPVKDNEKV
-90 RNRLAGYQAL
+90 RVKLSSYTAL
-100 NMPTDSIVNTYL
+100 TMPTDSIVNTYL

-135 DRPAYRDALKK
+135 DRPAYREALKK
-146 LQADYRFKPLQELQR
+146 LQADYGFRPLQELQR

-167 VIRAI
+167 VIRAV

-201 LVLPYERDAIRPY
+201 LVLPYERDAIRPN

-237 NALSISNDNAY
+237 NALSISNDNEY
-248 ARRQLKAAQRLI
+248 AKRQLKAAQRII
-260 DANAAKKMLAAA
+260 DLNAAKKMLAAA
-272 SGSEDSMQKMDAME
+272 SVSEDSMQKMDAME
-286 NQMKTQIKK
+286 NQMTTQIKK

-320 YTQSDVT
+320 YAQSDVT
-327 ELARA
+327 ELARV

-339 PIYQEGPLA
+339 PMYEEGPLA
-348 KRFSNA
+348 KRFSNI
-354 SPDQLI
+354 SPAQLT

-366 EDFFLYSGEK
+366 EDCFLYSGEK
-376 HDENIKTILGKT
+376 HDENAKTILGKT
-388 FPANGGFNEGVEA
+388 FPANGGYNEGMEA

-415 TTKLAA
+415 ATKLAA
-421 KFIADNPPTAVIDE
+421 KFIADEPPTAVVDE
-435 MTKTFLASK
+435 MAKTFLASK
-444 GDIKEVLLTMVMHAD
+444 GDIKEVLLTMVMQPG
-459 FWAKAKEK
+459 FWTKAKEK

-481 RATDTEVAAPYQ
+481 RATGTEVVAPYQ

-504 FYFYQAPTGFPDK
+504 FYFYQAPTGFPDR
-517 ATFWINTGSLLNRM
+517 ANFWINTGSLLNRM

-550 ALNKNHEPES
+550 ALNQNHEPES
-560 VEEALEIYTKL
+560 VEEALQIYTKL
-571 LLPVTNQK
+571 LIPVANQK
-579 ENSDRIMSIV
+579 ENSERIMSIV
-589 RAQNMDQ
+589 RAQNIDQ
-596 KIAFATKDTG
+596 KIASATKDTG
-606 GKQVMQDMQ
+606 GMQDMQ
-615 KESMPEMNNMPLKS
+615 KESMSEMNNTPLKS

>member
-1 MKINLTG
+1 MKINLTS
-8 QTQMRIIRCASVFGF
+8 QTHKRALGYVFVFSF
-23 LLLMAF
+23 LFLMAF
-29 VQPSPK
+29 IQPAPK

-42 LTDQEA
+42 LTEQEA

-58 GPRLGQ
+58 GPRPGQ
-64 VEEVI
+64 VEEVVK
-69 NQGLENWFLAQ
+69 QGLENWFLEQ
-80 LQPVPDNEVV
+80 LQPAKDNETV
-90 RNRLAGYQAL
+90 RVKLSSYTAL
-100 NMPTDSIVNTYL
+100 TMPTDSIVNTYL

-135 DRPAYRDALKK
+135 DRPAYREALKK
-146 LQADYRFKPLQELQR
+146 LQADYGFRPLQELQR

-167 VIRAI
+167 VIRAV
-172 YSDAQ
+172 YNDAQ

-201 LVLPYERDAIRPY
+201 LVLPYERDAIRPN

-237 NALSISNDNAY
+237 NALSISNENEY
-248 ARRQLKAAQRLI
+248 AKRQLKAAQRLL
-260 DANAAKKMLAAA
+260 DLNAAKKMLAAA
-272 SGSEDSMQKMDAME
+272 SVSEDSMQKMDAME
-286 NQMKTQIKK
+286 NQMTTQIKK

-339 PIYQEGPLA
+339 PMYEEGPLA
-348 KRFSNA
+348 KRFSNITPA
-354 SPDQLI
+354 QLA

-366 EDFFLYSGEK
+366 EDCFLYSGDK
-376 HDENIKTILGKT
+376 HDENAKTILGKT
-388 FPANGGFNEGVEA
+388 FPANGGYNEGMEA
-401 LAMLASHPATARFI
+401 LSMLASHPATARFI
-415 TTKLAA
+415 ATKLAA
-421 KFIADNPPTAVIDE
+421 KFIADEPPTAVVEE
-435 MTKTFLASK
+435 MSKTFIASK
-444 GDIKEVLLTMVMHAD
+444 GDIKEVLLTMVMHPG
-459 FWAKAKEK
+459 FWIKAKEK

-481 RATDTEVAAPYQ
+481 RATGTEVVAPYQ
-493 VFTWSEKMGQK
+493 VFAWSEKMGQK
-504 FYFYQAPTGFPDK
+504 FYFYQAPTGFPDR
-517 ATFWINTGSLLNRM
+517 ANFWINTGSLLNRM
-531 NFGMAIAAQK
+531 NFGMALAAQK
-541 IPGFKTNLL
+541 IPGLKTNLL
-550 ALNKNHEPES
+550 ALNQNHEPES
-560 VEEALEIYTKL
+560 VEEALQIYTKL

-579 ENSDRIMSIV
+579 ENSERIMSIV
-589 RAQNMDQ
+589 RAQNIDQ
-596 KIAFATKDTG
+596 KIASATKDTG
-606 GKQVMQDMQ
+606 GMQDMQ
-615 KESMPEMNNMPLKS
+615 KESMSDMNNTPLKS

>member
-1 MKINLTG
+1 MKINLIS
-8 QTQMRIIRCASVFGF
+8 QTHKRAFGYAFVFGF
-23 LLLMAF
+23 LILMAF
-29 VQPSPK
+29 IQPAPK

-42 LTDQEA
+42 LTEQEA

-58 GPRLGQ
+58 GPKPGQ
-64 VEEVI
+64 VEEVVK
-69 NQGLENWFLAQ
+69 QGLENWFLEQ
-80 LQPVPDNEVV
+80 LQPAKDNEKV
-90 RNRLAGYQAL
+90 RVKLSSYTAL
-100 NMPTDSIVNTYL
+100 GMTTDSIVNTYL

-135 DRPAYRDALKK
+135 DRPAYREALKK
-146 LQADYRFKPLQELQR
+146 LQADYGFRPLQELQR

-167 VIRAI
+167 VIRAV

-201 LVLPYERDAIRPY
+201 LVLPYERDAIRPN

-221 LLFATAKHPAM
+221 ILFATAKHPAM

-237 NALSISNDNAY
+237 NALSIGNDNEY
-248 ARRQLKAAQRLI
+248 AKRQLKAAQRLV
-260 DANAAKKMLAAA
+260 DLNAAKKILAAA
-272 SGSEDSMQKMDAME
+272 SVSEDSMQKMDAME
-286 NQMKTQIKK
+286 NQMSTQIKK

-339 PIYQEGPLA
+339 PMYEEGPLA
-348 KRFSNA
+348 KRFSNIPPA
-354 SPDQLI
+354 QLV

-366 EDFFLYSGEK
+366 QDCFLFSGEK
-376 HDENIKTILGKT
+376 HDENAKTILGKT
-388 FPANGGFNEGVEA
+388 FPANGGYNEGMEA

-415 TTKLAA
+415 ATKMAA
-421 KFIADNPPTAVIDE
+421 KFIADEPPIAVVDE
-435 MTKTFLASK
+435 MAKTFLRSK
-444 GDIKEVLLTMVMHAD
+444 GDIKEVLLTMVMHPN
-459 FWAKAKEK
+459 FWTKAKEK

-481 RATDTEVAAPYQ
+481 RATGTEVAAPYQ

-504 FYFYQAPTGFPDK
+504 FYFYQAPTGFPDR
-517 ATFWINTGSLLNRM
+517 ANFWINTGSLLNRM

-550 ALNKNHEPES
+550 ALNQNHEPES
-560 VEEALEIYTKL
+560 VEEALQIYTKL
-571 LLPVTNQK
+571 LLPVANQK
-579 ENSDRIMSIV
+579 ENSERIMSIV
-589 RAQNMDQ
+589 RAQNIDQ
-596 KIAFATKDTG
+596 KIASATKDTG
-606 GKQVMQDMQ
+606 GMQDMQ
-615 KESMPEMNNMPLKS
+615 KESMSDMNNTPLKS

>member
-1 MKINLTG
+1 
-8 QTQMRIIRCASVFGF
+8 VFGF
-23 LLLMAF
+23 LFLMAF
-29 VQPSPK
+29 VKPAPK

-58 GPRLGQ
+58 GPKPGQ
-64 VEEVI
+64 VEEVVKL
-69 NQGLENWFLAQ
+69 GLENWFLAQ
-80 LQPVPDNEVV
+80 LQPAPDNEVV
-90 RNRLAGYQAL
+90 RNRLAGFQAL
-100 NMPTDSIVNTYL
+100 NMPTDSIVNTYV
-112 QPAQLLRLAI
+112 QPAQLIRLAI
-122 AKGYIDKDSVDKT
+122 KNGFVDKDSVDRT
-135 DRPAYRDALKK
+135 DKPAYRDAIKK
-146 LQADYRFKPLQELQR
+146 MQSEYGYRPLQELQR

-167 VIRAI
+167 VIRAV

-186 FNHFNVSLTKNQVQQ
+186 FNHFNVSLTKNQIQQ
-201 LVLPYERDAIRPY
+201 LVLPYERDAIRPN

-237 NALSISNDNAY
+237 NALSISNENEY
-248 ARRQLKAAQRLI
+248 AKRQLKGAQRLL
-260 DANAAKKMLAAA
+260 DLNAAKKMIAAA
-272 SGSEDSMQKMDAME
+272 SISEDSLQKMDAME
-286 NQMKTQIKK
+286 SQMTAQIKR

-327 ELARA
+327 ALASA

-339 PIYQEGPLA
+339 PMYEEGPLA

-354 SPDQLI
+354 TPDQLI
-360 RRGLQV
+360 RRGLLV
-366 EDFFLYSGEK
+366 EDCFLYSGEK
-376 HDENIKTILGKT
+376 HDETEKIILGKK
-388 FPANGGFNEGVEA
+388 FPANGGYKEGAEA
-401 LAMLASHPATARFI
+401 LAMLASHPSTAQFI
-415 TTKLAA
+415 ARKLAA
-421 KFIADNPPTAVIDE
+421 KFIADEPPTAVVDE
-435 MTKTFLASK
+435 MAKTFLASN
-444 GDIKEVLLTMVMHAD
+444 GGIKEVLLTMVMHSD

-475 LAVSAV
+475 LAVSAI
-481 RATDTEVAAPYQ
+481 RATGTEVVAPYQ

-504 FYFYQAPTGFPDK
+504 FYFYQAPTGFPDR
-517 ATFWINTGSLLNRM
+517 ASFWINTGSLLNRM

-550 ALNKNHEPES
+550 ALNQNHEPES
-560 VEEALEIYTKL
+560 VEDALQTYTKL
-571 LLPVTNQK
+571 LLPVSDQK
-579 ENSDRIMSIV
+579 ENSERIMSIV
-589 RAQNMDQ
+589 RAQNIDQ
-596 KIAFATKDTG
+596 KIASATKDTG
-606 GKQVMQDMQ
+606 GMQEMQ
-615 KESMPEMNNMPLKS
+615 KESMTQTNNTPLKS

>member
-1 MKINLTG
+1 
-8 QTQMRIIRCASVFGF
+8 VFGF
-23 LLLMAF
+23 LFLMAF
-29 VQPSPK
+29 IQPAPK

-42 LTDQEA
+42 LTEQEA

-58 GPRLGQ
+58 GPRPGQ
-64 VEEVI
+64 VEEVVK
-69 NQGLENWFLAQ
+69 QGLENWFLEQ
-80 LQPVPDNEVV
+80 LQPVPDNETV
-90 RNRLAGYQAL
+90 RVKLSSYSAL
-100 NMPTDSIVNTYL
+100 TMSTDSIVNTYL

-135 DRPAYRDALKK
+135 DRPAYREALKK
-146 LQADYRFKPLQELQR
+146 LQTDYGFRPLQELQR

-167 VIRAI
+167 VIRAV

-201 LVLPYERDAIRPY
+201 LVLPYERDAIRPN

-221 LLFATAKHPAM
+221 ILFATAKHPAM

-248 ARRQLKAAQRLI
+248 AKRQLKAAQRLL
-260 DANAAKKMLAAA
+260 DLNAAKKMLAAA
-272 SGSEDSMQKMDAME
+272 TVSEDSMQKMDAME
-286 NQMKTQIKK
+286 NQMTTQIKK

-339 PIYQEGPLA
+339 PMYEEGPLA

-354 SPDQLI
+354 TPDQLM

-366 EDFFLYSGEK
+366 EDCFLYSGEK
-376 HDENIKTILGKT
+376 HDENAKTILGKT
-388 FPANGGFNEGVEA
+388 FPVNGGYNEGMEA

-415 TTKLAA
+415 ATKMAA
-421 KFIADNPPTAVIDE
+421 KFISDEPPTAVVNE
-435 MTKTFLASK
+435 MTKTFVASK
-444 GDIKEVLLTMVMHAD
+444 GDIKEVLLSMVMHPD

-481 RATDTEVAAPYQ
+481 RATGTEVAAPYQ

-504 FYFYQAPTGFPDK
+504 FYFYQAPTGCPDR
-517 ATFWINTGSLLNRM
+517 ASFWINTGSLLNRM

-550 ALNKNHEPES
+550 ALNQNHEPES
-560 VEEALEIYTKL
+560 VEEALQIYTKL
-571 LLPVTNQK
+571 LLPVTDQK
-579 ENSDRIMSIV
+579 ENSERIMSIV
-589 RAQNMDQ
+589 RAQNIDQ
-596 KIAFATKDTG
+596 KIASATKDTG
-606 GKQVMQDMQ
+606 GMQDMQ
-615 KESMPEMNNMPLKS
+615 NETMAQMNNTLLKS

>member
-1 MKINLTG
+1 MTINPTS
-8 QTQMRIIRCASVFGF
+8 QTHKRALGYAFVFGF
-23 LLLMAF
+23 LFLMAF
-29 VQPSPK
+29 IQPAPK

-42 LTDQEA
+42 LTEQEA

-58 GPRLGQ
+58 GPKPGQ
-64 VEEVI
+64 VEEVVK
-69 NQGLENWFLAQ
+69 QGLENWFLEQ
-80 LQPVPDNEVV
+80 LQPVPDNETV
-90 RNRLAGYQAL
+90 RVKLSSYSAL
-100 NMPTDSIVNTYL
+100 TMSTDSIVNTYL

-135 DRPAYRDALKK
+135 DRPAYREALKK
-146 LQADYRFKPLQELQR
+146 LQADYGFRPLQELQR

-167 VIRAI
+167 VIRAV

-201 LVLPYERDAIRPY
+201 LVLPYERDAIRPN

-221 LLFATAKHPAM
+221 ILFATAKHPAM

-248 ARRQLKAAQRLI
+248 AKRQLKAAQRLL
-260 DANAAKKMLAAA
+260 DLNAAKKMLAAA
-272 SGSEDSMQKMDAME
+272 TVSEDSMQKMDAME
-286 NQMKTQIKK
+286 NQMTTQIKK

-339 PIYQEGPLA
+339 PMYEEGPLA

-354 SPDQLI
+354 TPDQLM

-366 EDFFLYSGEK
+366 EDCFLYSGEK
-376 HDENIKTILGKT
+376 HDENSKTILGKI
-388 FPANGGFNEGVEA
+388 FPANGGYNEGMEA
-401 LAMLASHPATARFI
+401 LVMLASHPATARFI
-415 TTKLAA
+415 ATKLAA
-421 KFIADNPPTAVIDE
+421 KFISDEPPTAVVNE
-435 MTKTFLASK
+435 MTKTFVASK
-444 GDIKEVLLTMVMHAD
+444 GDIKEVLLTMVMHPD
-459 FWAKAKEK
+459 FWTKAKEK

-481 RATDTEVAAPYQ
+481 RATGTEVVAPYQ

-504 FYFYQAPTGFPDK
+504 FYFYQAPTGFPDR
-517 ATFWINTGSLLNRM
+517 ASFWINTGSLLNRM

-550 ALNKNHEPES
+550 ALNQNHEPES
-560 VEEALEIYTKL
+560 VEEALQIYTKL
-571 LLPVTNQK
+571 LLPVANQK
-579 ENSDRIMSIV
+579 ENSERIMSIV
-589 RAQNMDQ
+589 RAQNIDQ
-596 KIAFATKDTG
+596 KIASATKDTG
-606 GKQVMQDMQ
+606 GLQDMQ
-615 KESMPEMNNMPLKS
+615 KESMPDMNNTPLKS

>member
-1 MKINLTG
+1 MKINPTR
-8 QTQMRIIRCASVFGF
+8 QTPERTVRYAFVFGF

-29 VQPSPK
+29 AQPTPK

-42 LTDQEA
+42 LTEQEA
-48 ALHLLNRFTF
+48 ALYLLNRFTF
-58 GPRLGQ
+58 GPKPGQ
-64 VEEVI
+64 VEEVVK
-69 NQGLENWFLAQ
+69 QGLENWFMAQ
-80 LQPVPDNEVV
+80 LQANSDNEAV
-90 RNRLAGYQAL
+90 RLRLANYPAL
-100 NMPTDSIVNTYL
+100 TMPTDSIVNTYL

-122 AKGYIDKDSVDKT
+122 AKGYVDKDSVDKS
-135 DRPAYRDALKK
+135 DRPAYREALKK
-146 LQADYRFKPLQELQR
+146 MQADYGFRPIQELQR

-167 VIRAI
+167 VIRAV

-201 LVLPYERDAIRPY
+201 LVLPYERDAIRPN
-214 VLNNFSS
+214 VLNSFSS

-237 NALSISNDNAY
+237 NALSISNENDY
-248 ARRQLKAAQRLI
+248 AKRQLKGAQRLL
-260 DANAAKKMLAAA
+260 DLNAAKKMLAAA

-286 NQMKTQIKK
+286 NQITTQIKK

-339 PIYQEGPLA
+339 PMYEEGPLA

-354 SPDQLI
+354 TPDQLL
-360 RRGLQV
+360 RRGLLVQ
-366 EDFFLYSGEK
+366 DCFLYSGDK
-376 HDENIKTILGKT
+376 HDESSKTILGKSFT
-388 FPANGGFNEGVEA
+388 AKGGYNEGMEA
-401 LAMLASHPATARFI
+401 LAMLASHPATAHFI
-415 TTKLAA
+415 ATKLAA
-421 KFIADNPPTAVIDE
+421 KFIADEPPAAVVDE
-435 MTKTFLASK
+435 MAKTFLQSK
-444 GDIKEVLLTMVMHAD
+444 GDIKEVLLTMVMHPG

-475 LAVSAV
+475 LSVSAI
-481 RATDTEVAAPYQ
+481 RATGTEVVAPYQ

-504 FYFYQAPTGFPDK
+504 FYFYQAPTGFPDR
-517 ATFWINTGSLLNRM
+517 ASYWINTGSLLNRM

-541 IPGFKTNLL
+541 IPGFRTNLL
-550 ALNKNHEPES
+550 QLNQNHEPES
-560 VEEALEIYTKL
+560 VEEALQIYTKL
-571 LLPVTNQK
+571 LLPVSDQK
-579 ENSDRIMSIV
+579 ENSERIMSIV
-589 RAQNMDQ
+589 RAQNIDQ
-596 KIAFATKDTG
+596 KIASATKDSG
-606 GKQVMQDMQ
+606 GMQDMQ
-615 KESMPEMNNMPLKS
+615 KESMTPGDNTPLKS

>member
-1 MKINLTG
+1 MKINLTS
-8 QTQMRIIRCASVFGF
+8 QTHKPALGYAFVFGF
-23 LLLMAF
+23 LFLMAF
-29 VQPSPK
+29 IQPAPK

-42 LTDQEA
+42 LTEQEA

-58 GPRLGQ
+58 GPKPGQ
-64 VEEVI
+64 VEEVVK
-69 NQGLENWFLAQ
+69 QGLENWFLEQ
-80 LQPVPDNEVV
+80 LQPAKDNEKV
-90 RNRLAGYQAL
+90 RVKLSSYTAL
-100 NMPTDSIVNTYL
+100 SMPTDSIVNTYL

-135 DRPAYRDALKK
+135 DRPAYREALKK
-146 LQADYRFKPLQELQR
+146 LQADYGFRPLQELQR

-167 VIRAI
+167 VIRAV

-201 LVLPYERDAIRPY
+201 LVLPYERDAIRPN
-214 VLNNFSS
+214 VLSNFSS
-221 LLFATAKHPAM
+221 ILFATAKHPAM

-237 NALSISNDNAY
+237 NALSISNDNEY
-248 ARRQLKAAQRLI
+248 AKRQLKAAQRLL
-260 DANAAKKMLAAA
+260 DLNAAKKMLAAA
-272 SGSEDSMQKMDAME
+272 SVSEDSMQKMDAME
-286 NQMKTQIKK
+286 NQMSTQIKK

-339 PIYQEGPLA
+339 PMYEEGPLA
-348 KRFSNA
+348 KRFSNIPPA
-354 SPDQLI
+354 QLT

-366 EDFFLYSGEK
+366 EDCFLYSGEK
-376 HDENIKTILGKT
+376 HDENAKTILGKT
-388 FPANGGFNEGVEA
+388 FPANGGYNEGMEA

-415 TTKLAA
+415 ATKMAA
-421 KFIADNPPTAVIDE
+421 KFIADEPPIAVVDE
-435 MTKTFLASK
+435 MAKTFLRSK
-444 GDIKEVLLTMVMHAD
+444 GDIKEVLLTMVMHPD
-459 FWAKAKEK
+459 FWTKAKEK

-481 RATDTEVAAPYQ
+481 RATGTEVAAPYQ

-504 FYFYQAPTGFPDK
+504 FYFYQAPTGFPDR
-517 ATFWINTGSLLNRM
+517 ANFWINTGSLLNRM

-550 ALNKNHEPES
+550 ALNQNHEPES
-560 VEEALEIYTKL
+560 VEEALQIYTKL
-571 LLPVTNQK
+571 LLPVANQK
-579 ENSDRIMSIV
+579 ENSERIMSIV
-589 RAQNMDQ
+589 RAQNIDQ
-596 KIAFATKDTG
+596 KIASATKDTG
-606 GKQVMQDMQ
+606 GMQDMQ
-615 KESMPEMNNMPLKS
+615 KESMSDMNNTPLKS

>member
-1 MKINLTG
+1 MKPNPTS
-8 QTQMRIIRCASVFGF
+8 QTYKRIIRYGYVFGF
-23 LLLMAF
+23 LVLMAF
-29 VQPSPK
+29 VQPTPK

-42 LTDQEA
+42 LTEQEA

-58 GPRLGQ
+58 GPKPGQ
-64 VEEVI
+64 VEEVVQ
-69 NQGLENWFLAQ
+69 QGLENWFMAQ
-80 LQPVPDNEVV
+80 LQGGADNEAV
-90 RNRLAGYQAL
+90 RARLAGYPAL
-100 NMPTDSIVNTYL
+100 SMPTDSIVNTYL

-122 AKGYIDKDSVDKT
+122 AKGYIDKDSVDKS
-135 DRPAYRDALKK
+135 DRPAYREALKK
-146 LQADYRFKPLQELQR
+146 MQADYGFRPIQELQR

-167 VIRAI
+167 VIRAV

-186 FNHFNVSLTKNQVQQ
+186 FNHFNVSLTKNQIQQ
-201 LVLPYERDAIRPY
+201 LVLPYERDAIRPN

-237 NALSISNDNAY
+237 NALSISNENEY
-248 ARRQLKAAQRLI
+248 AKRQLKAAQRLL
-260 DANAAKKMLAAA
+260 DLNAAKKILAAA
-272 SGSEDSMQKMDAME
+272 SVSEDSMQKMDAME
-286 NQMKTQIKK
+286 NQITTQIKR

-339 PIYQEGPLA
+339 PMYEEGPLA

-354 SPDQLI
+354 TPDQLL

-366 EDFFLYSGEK
+366 EDCFLFSADK
-376 HDENIKTILGKT
+376 HDQNTKTILGKT
-388 FPANGGFNEGVEA
+388 FPANGGYNEGMEA
-401 LAMLASHPATARFI
+401 LSMLASHPATARFI
-415 TTKLAA
+415 ATKLAT
-421 KFIADNPPTAVIDE
+421 KFIADEPPTAVIEE
-435 MTKTFLASK
+435 MTKTFIASK
-444 GDIKEVLLTMVMHAD
+444 GDIKEVLLSMVMHPG

-481 RATDTEVAAPYQ
+481 RATGTEVVAPYQ

-504 FYFYQAPTGFPDK
+504 FYFYQAPTGFPDR
-517 ATFWINTGSLLNRM
+517 ASYWINTGSLLNRM

-550 ALNKNHEPES
+550 QLNQNHEPES
-560 VEEALEIYTKL
+560 VEEALQIYTKL
-571 LLPVTNQK
+571 LLPVANQK
-579 ENSDRIMSIV
+579 ENSERIMSIV
-589 RAQNMDQ
+589 RAQNIDQ
-596 KIAFATKDTG
+596 KIASATNDNS
-606 GKQVMQDMQ
+606 GKQDMQ
-615 KESMPEMNNMPLKS
+615 NGAMAQQDNTPLKT

>member
-1 MKINLTG
+1 MTINPTS
-8 QTQMRIIRCASVFGF
+8 QTHKRALGYAFVFGF
-23 LLLMAF
+23 LFLMAF
-29 VQPSPK
+29 IQPAPK

-42 LTDQEA
+42 LTEQEA

-58 GPRLGQ
+58 GPKPGQ
-64 VEEVI
+64 VEEVVK
-69 NQGLENWFLAQ
+69 QGLENWFLEQ
-80 LQPVPDNEVV
+80 LQPVPDNETV
-90 RNRLAGYQAL
+90 RVKLSSYSAL
-100 NMPTDSIVNTYL
+100 TMSTDSIVNTYL

-135 DRPAYRDALKK
+135 DRPAYREALKK
-146 LQADYRFKPLQELQR
+146 FQTDYGFRPLQELQR

-167 VIRAI
+167 VIRAV

-201 LVLPYERDAIRPY
+201 LVLPYERDAIRPN

-221 LLFATAKHPAM
+221 ILFATAKHPAM

-248 ARRQLKAAQRLI
+248 AKRQLKAAQRLL
-260 DANAAKKMLAAA
+260 DLNAAKKMLAAA
-272 SGSEDSMQKMDAME
+272 TVSEDSMQKMDAME
-286 NQMKTQIKK
+286 NQMTTQIKK

-339 PIYQEGPLA
+339 PMYEEGPLA

-354 SPDQLI
+354 TPDQLM

-366 EDFFLYSGEK
+366 EDCFLYSGEK
-376 HDENIKTILGKT
+376 HDENSKTILGKI
-388 FPANGGFNEGVEA
+388 FPANGGYNEGMEA
-401 LAMLASHPATARFI
+401 LVMLASHPATARFI
-415 TTKLAA
+415 ATKLAA
-421 KFIADNPPTAVIDE
+421 KFISDEPPTAVVNE
-435 MTKTFLASK
+435 MTKTFVASK
-444 GDIKEVLLTMVMHAD
+444 GDIKEVLLTMVMHPD
-459 FWAKAKEK
+459 FWTKAKEK

-481 RATDTEVAAPYQ
+481 RATGTEVVAPYQ

-504 FYFYQAPTGFPDK
+504 FYFYQAPTGFPDR
-517 ATFWINTGSLLNRM
+517 ASFWINTGSLLNRM

-550 ALNKNHEPES
+550 ALNQNHEPES
-560 VEEALEIYTKL
+560 VEEALQIYTKL
-571 LLPVTNQK
+571 LLPVTDQK
-579 ENSDRIMSIV
+579 ENSERIMSIV
-589 RAQNMDQ
+589 RAQNIDQ
-596 KIAFATKDTG
+596 KIASATKDTG
-606 GKQVMQDMQ
+606 GLQDMQ
-615 KESMPEMNNMPLKS
+615 KESMPDMNNTPLKS

>member
-1 MKINLTG
+1 MKINLTS
-8 QTQMRIIRCASVFGF
+8 QTHKRALGYAFVFGF
-23 LLLMAF
+23 LFLMAF
-29 VQPSPK
+29 IQPAPK

-42 LTDQEA
+42 LTEEEA

-58 GPRLGQ
+58 GPKPGQ
-64 VEEVI
+64 VEEVVK
-69 NQGLENWFLAQ
+69 QGLENWFMEQ
-80 LQPVPDNEVV
+80 LQPAKDNEKV
-90 RNRLAGYQAL
+90 RVRLSSYTAL
-100 NMPTDSIVNTYL
+100 AMPTDSIVNTYL

-122 AKGYIDKDSVDKT
+122 AKGYIDKDSVDKS
-135 DRPAYRDALKK
+135 DRPAYREALKK
-146 LQADYRFKPLQELQR
+146 MQADYGFRPIQELQR

-167 VIRAI
+167 VIRAV

-201 LVLPYERDAIRPY
+201 LVLPYERDAIRPN
-214 VLNNFSS
+214 VLTNFSS

-248 ARRQLKAAQRLI
+248 AKRQLKAAQRLL
-260 DANAAKKMLAAA
+260 DLNAAKKMLAAA
-272 SGSEDSMQKMDAME
+272 TVSDDSMQKMDAME
-286 NQMKTQIKK
+286 NQMTTQIKR

-339 PIYQEGPLA
+339 PMYEEGPLA

-354 SPDQLI
+354 TPDQLM

-366 EDFFLYSGEK
+366 EDCFLYCGEK
-376 HDENIKTILGKT
+376 HDENAKTILGKT
-388 FPANGGFNEGVEA
+388 FPANGGYNEGMEA

-415 TTKLAA
+415 ATKLAA
-421 KFIADNPPTAVIDE
+421 KFIADEPPTAVVDE
-435 MTKTFLASK
+435 MTKTFVASK
-444 GDIKEVLLTMVMHAD
+444 GDIKEVLLTMVMHPD
-459 FWAKAKEK
+459 FWTKAKEK

-481 RATDTEVAAPYQ
+481 RATGTDVAAPYQ

-504 FYFYQAPTGFPDK
+504 FYFYQAPTGFPDR
-517 ATFWINTGSLLNRM
+517 ASFWINTGSLLNRM

-550 ALNKNHEPES
+550 ALNQNHEPES
-560 VEEALEIYTKL
+560 VEEALQIYTKL

-579 ENSDRIMSIV
+579 ENSERIMSIV
-589 RAQNMDQ
+589 RAQNIDQ
-596 KIAFATKDTG
+596 KIASATKDTG
-606 GKQVMQDMQ
+606 GMQDMQ
-615 KESMPEMNNMPLKS
+615 KETMAQMNNTPLKS

-637 IGSPAFQRK
+637 IGSPASQRK

>member
-1 MKINLTG
+1 MKINLTS
-8 QTQMRIIRCASVFGF
+8 QTHKPALGYAFVFGF
-23 LLLMAF
+23 LFLMAF
-29 VQPSPK
+29 IQPAPK

-42 LTDQEA
+42 LTEQEA

-58 GPRLGQ
+58 GPKPGQ
-64 VEEVI
+64 VEEVVK
-69 NQGLENWFLAQ
+69 QGLENWFLEQ
-80 LQPVPDNEVV
+80 LQPAKDNEKV
-90 RNRLAGYQAL
+90 RVKLSSYTAL
-100 NMPTDSIVNTYL
+100 SMPTDSIVNTYL

-135 DRPAYRDALKK
+135 DRPAYREALKK
-146 LQADYRFKPLQELQR
+146 LQTDYGFRPLQELQR

-167 VIRAI
+167 VIRAV
-172 YSDAQ
+172 YNDAQ

-201 LVLPYERDAIRPY
+201 LVLPYERDAIRPN
-214 VLNNFSS
+214 VLSNFSS
-221 LLFATAKHPAM
+221 ILFATAKHPAM

-237 NALSISNDNAY
+237 NALSISNDNEY
-248 ARRQLKAAQRLI
+248 AKRQLKAAQRLL
-260 DANAAKKMLAAA
+260 DLNAAKKMLAAA
-272 SGSEDSMQKMDAME
+272 SVSEDSMQKMDAME
-286 NQMKTQIKK
+286 NQMSTQIKK

-339 PIYQEGPLA
+339 PMYEEGPLA
-348 KRFSNA
+348 KRFSNIPPA
-354 SPDQLI
+354 QLT

-366 EDFFLYSGEK
+366 EDCFLYSGEK
-376 HDENIKTILGKT
+376 HDENAKTILGKT
-388 FPANGGFNEGVEA
+388 FPANGGYNEGMEA

-415 TTKLAA
+415 ATKLAA
-421 KFIADNPPTAVIDE
+421 KFIADEPPSAVVDE
-435 MTKTFLASK
+435 MAKTFLRSK
-444 GDIKEVLLTMVMHAD
+444 GDIKEVLLTMVMHPD
-459 FWAKAKEK
+459 FWTKAKEK

-481 RATDTEVAAPYQ
+481 RATGTEVAAPYQ

-504 FYFYQAPTGFPDK
+504 FYFYQAPTGFPDR
-517 ATFWINTGSLLNRM
+517 ANFWINTGSLLNRM

-550 ALNKNHEPES
+550 ALNQNHEPES
-560 VEEALEIYTKL
+560 VEEALQIYTKL
-571 LLPVTNQK
+571 LLPVANQK
-579 ENSDRIMSIV
+579 ENSERIMSIV
-589 RAQNMDQ
+589 RAQNIDQ
-596 KIAFATKDTG
+596 KIASATKDTG
-606 GKQVMQDMQ
+606 GMQDMQ
-615 KESMPEMNNMPLKS
+615 KESMSDMNNTPLKS